1 MAVSDTHPG
10 TANYAVSLM
19 QGFHNKTKQKR
30 KRREG
35 NFRGLSA
42 FTAVLSAERL
52 HLAVCVPNRASRE
65 MPLMCGLRVSI
76 CVGNLDMK
84 LCDVPGWAEGVDL
97 VQES

>member
-1 MAVSDTHPG
+1 M
-10 TANYAVSLM
+10 
-19 QGFHNKTKQKR
+19 
-30 KRREG
+30 
-35 NFRGLSA
+35 
-42 FTAVLSAERL
+42 LSAERL